1 MPRRLARLHFRRLPR
16 RAYNAG
22 MSEERKKAGAGFWCI
37 VLLVVALVSY
47 PLSFGPACWWFS
59 DSELDGG
66 VVVNIA
72 SNVYWPIGWLAQNGP
87 ESLSDAINWYG
98 TLRIYWVHVSVN
110 GAGDR
115 WIVLVQKNK

>member
-1 MPRRLARLHFRRLPR
+1 MTD
-16 RAYNAG
+16 
-22 MSEERKKAGAGFWCI
+22 RKKPGVAFWATVTLFV
-37 VLLVVALVSY
+37 VLVGY

-72 SNVYWPIGWLAQNGP
+72 SNGYWPIGWLAQNCP
-87 ESLSDAINWYG
+87 ESLSEAINWYA
-98 TLRIYWVHVSVN
+98 TLRSYWVHVPVN

-115 WIVLVQKNK
+115 WIVFVQKNN